1 MKKPLSDFVSAKEA
15 WNYKI
20 LPIDFVDDILHL
32 EIDENKNDS
41 LIHQNLEFIL
51 GMRVKLYPVSSE
63 DIFDKIKTFYPKRRV
78 EKTFLKEIT
87 INSLIQD
94 ALNAE
99 SSDIHIERL
108 KEKSRIRMRIDGH
121 LILRGKINLEEYFTL
136 INKIKVASN
145 LNIAEKR
152 IPQDGRMSITINGE
166 DLYIRVSVIPSFYG
180 EKIVLRI
187 LGRTANNAEIK
198 AIGFSQEQLSIYKKQ
213 IQKKKGIILISG
225 PTGSGKTTTL
235 YSTLN
240 ELNSEQVNITTVE
253 DPVEYILDGINQVQI
268 KPDIG
273 FNFSNALR
281 SILRQDPDI
290 IMIGEIRDIET
301 AKIAIRASLTGHLV
315 LSTIHTNSALET
327 MNRLIDMGI
336 PEYLISSSLN
346 VSIAQRLIRKLCE
359 YCKKKQSLEKLPI
372 ELKTILMAKGISYI
386 CEENGCD
393 QCFHTGFRGRKAI
406 FELIEMTPDIQDS
419 VKNNNLNGLPK
430 YKTLKD
436 AALDA
441 LLNKE
446 TSLSEVY
453 SFLI

>member
-108 KEKSRIRMRIDGH
+108 KENSRIRMRIDGH

-187 LGRTANNAEIK
+187 LGRTANNSDIEVV
-198 AIGFSQEQLSIYKKQ
+198 GFSQEQLSIYKKQ

-240 ELNSEQVNITTVE
+240 ELNSEQINITTVE

-315 LSTIHTNSALET
+315 LSTIHTNSAQET
-327 MNRLIDMGI
+327 VNRLIDMGI

-346 VSIAQRLIRKLCE
+346 ISIAQRLIRKLCE
-359 YCKKKQSLEKLPI
+359 HCKKKQSLEKLPM
-372 ELKTILMAKGISYI
+372 ELKTILMEKGISYI

-419 VKNNNLNGLPK
+419 VKNNNFNSLPK